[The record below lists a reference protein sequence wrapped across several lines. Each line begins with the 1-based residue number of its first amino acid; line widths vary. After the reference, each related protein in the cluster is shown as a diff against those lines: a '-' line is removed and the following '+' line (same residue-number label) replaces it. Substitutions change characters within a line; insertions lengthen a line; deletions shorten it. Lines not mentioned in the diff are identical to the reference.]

1 MKIKLF
7 RYLSL
12 ALILIAFTTM
22 ALAKGGGNKSTRLNK
37 SLGEPVY
44 TKININNISTWIKND
59 GETDINQNGNSG
71 FVFPKGSNK
80 TAVFQSGFLW
90 GGRVD
95 GQFRVG
101 GSTYR
106 QGTVPGRILPNG
118 QPANPKDPDVRIYR
132 VRRDYKTGNLDA
144 ELSDGDGPSI
154 EAIREQYEKDWNEWP
169 ADQGA
174 PFEDVDADGKYD
186 PTIDIPGVP
195 GADQTVWFVCNDLD
209 PAQTDYMYGS
219 LPMGIEEQVTVWGYK
234 ATGALGNMIFR
245 KFIIINKNP
254 DKKPFTEMYVSMWS
268 DVDDGDAG
276 DDFAGCDTTLSLGYV
291 YNANEVDATYNPLP
305 PPAVGFDFFQGPI
318 VDGTP
323 TDTAIFKGKY
333 VPGKKNLP
341 MTAFY
346 FFINGDPVYSDPDLG
361 LYETGT
367 LQWYNL
373 FRGRISTSGDP
384 FVDPTTGQPTKFCL
398 AGDPI
403 TGTGWLDGML
413 HPPGD
418 RRIGSVSGPF
428 EMAYGDTQEV
438 VVAEIAAGAVPGIDR
453 LQAVKLLKD
462 YDKAAQIAYDR
473 LFQLPRAPEQPKV
486 VVGELDKE
494 IILSWGSDVE
504 AVNKTES
511 YDNFGYKFEGYN
523 VYQLP
528 SPSAQLS
535 QAVRLAT
542 FDIVNDIKKITDLE
556 FDPTAGIP
564 VEKVLAFGNDTGI
577 KRFISIK
584 TDALKGNLPLN
595 NGSKYYFAVTSYAYN
610 PEPPFGPKVLENA
623 LQVITVTPQTPK
635 PGVRYEAS
643 LGKEIVATHKSGFS
657 DGKVTAYVVDPT
669 KVTGHKYEVSFAA
682 DGWILK
688 DLTTSTT
695 LLTKQTNQNADE
707 LSPMVDGML
716 IKVAGA
722 PNDFKDF
729 LVTANASGPLNP
741 PEYGAFAFNNSGF
754 PHPTTGDRPTAR
766 QQVRGGMWGIH
777 TGNIDDASFDYEFF
791 VNRVTQNGARW
802 PRIIPNDFEIRFK
815 PGKAF
820 LYPGSD
826 YGGHGKLVDVPFQLW
841 NVGTKADASDDVRYF
856 PYILDENEDGVFD
869 LSGVDHPISGGDND
883 PETDWIYWVIPKDMT
898 PGESGYNAIVN
909 KIQTEGEDNHQYLD
923 PTIMSGDAIRRM
935 VLVNWNGGSVSA
947 ADWPNNVNSPM
958 PEEGTVFKIITT
970 KPNQPGSDVF
980 EFTAPSVIVSNDLAK
995 EDIEQINVF
1004 PNPYYGVNP
1013 QEINKYQRFVTFTHL
1028 PQKATI
1034 RIFNL
1039 AGQLVRTIRKDSPE
1053 QFQRWDL
1060 NNENSLPVASGI
1072 YIVHVDMPDLG
1083 KTKIL
1088 KVAIIQEQ
1096 QVLDRF

>member
-1 MKIKLF
+1 
-7 RYLSL
+7 
-12 ALILIAFTTM
+12 M

-132 VRRDYKTGNLDA
+132 VRRDYKDGDLSA
-144 ELSDGDGPSI
+144 ELADGDGPTI
-154 EAIREQYEKDWNEWP
+154 EAIRAQYEKDWKEWP

-174 PFEDVDADGKYD
+174 PFEDVNGNGKYE
-186 PTIDIPGVP
+186 PAIDIPGIP

-254 DKKPFTEMYVSMWS
+254 DQKPFTEMYVSMWS
-268 DVDDGDAG
+268 DIDDGDAG
-276 DDFAGCDTTLSLGYV
+276 DDFAGCDTTLSLGYC
-291 YNANEVDATYNPLP
+291 YNANAVDAVYNPLP

-318 VDGTP
+318 VPGEANDK
-323 TDTAIFKGKY
+323 AIYKGKY
-333 VPGKKNLP
+333 VEGKKNLP

-403 TGTGWLDGML
+403 TGTGWLDGLL

-438 VVAEIAAGAVPGIDR
+438 VVAEIAAGAIPGVDR
-453 LQAVKLLKD
+453 LGAVQLLKF
-462 YDKAAQIAYDR
+462 YDLQAQLAYDN
-473 LFQLPRAPEQPKV
+473 FFNVPKPPPAPV
-486 VVGELDKE
+486 VSVAELDKE
-494 IILSWGSDVE
+494 VVLSWGSDP
-504 AVNKTES
+504 AKVNATES
-511 YDNFGYKFEGYN
+511 YSQGGFEFEGYC

-528 SPSAQLS
+528 TKTAQAS
-535 QAVRLAT
+535 EARLIAT
-542 FDIVNDIKKITDLE
+542 YDKVNGVLKVSDLE
-556 FDPTAGIP
+556 FDATAG
-564 VEKVLAFGNDTGI
+564 VVQSKVVKFGTDSGI
-577 KRFISIK
+577 KRYISIK
-584 TDALKGNLPLN
+584 TDAFKGGLPLN

-610 PEPPFGPKVLENA
+610 PDPNAVPKVLENP
-623 LQVITVTPQTPK
+623 LEVIEVTPQTPK
-635 PGVRYEAS
+635 PGVRYEGNVGQKLSVTHSA
-643 LGKEIVATHKSGFS
+643 GKS
-657 DGKVTAYVVDPT
+657 DGIVTPVVVDPT
-669 KVTGHKYEVSFAA
+669 KLVGGNYTVTFA
-682 DGWILK
+682 
-688 DLTTSTT
+688 T
-695 LLTKQTNQNADE
+695 
-707 LSPMVDGML
+707 VDGNKVWNL
-716 IKVAGA
+716 SRDGQVVLANQTHFGDDEQFIIVDGIQVGVQDAPAQIKGPGEGDGMVEVAYAGTPLPSSKYDAAGA
-722 PNDFKDF
+722 PYNGNK
-729 LVTANASGPLNP
+729 VWHSLN
-741 PEYGAFAFNNSGF
+741 S
-754 PHPTTGDRPTAR
+754 
-766 QQVRGGMWGIH
+766 
-777 TGNIDDASFDYEFF
+777 
-791 VNRVTQNGARW
+791 
-802 PRIIPNDFEIRFK
+802 
-815 PGKAF
+815 
-820 LYPGSD
+820 
-826 YGGHGKLVDVPFQLW
+826 
-841 NVGTKADASDDVRYF
+841 
-856 PYILDENEDGVFD
+856 
-869 LSGVDHPISGGDND
+869 SGGDRYYVSAGGGSGTIDRLYRYVTFASPRDFELRFTENGGYGVYAFNDDKICKVPFELWDIGVGTPND
-883 PETDWIYWVIPKDMT
+883 PSDDIRMIPFILENVATADQWGWATGEDPYFGYPASDWIYWMDPKDKT
-898 PGESGYNAIVN
+898 PGDVGYKQFENSCIQSGGAGAQYNYAFDTDPTAGDYNADFHGGFVYPI
-909 KIQTEGEDNHQYLD
+909 G
-923 PTIMSGDAIRRM
+923 RM
-935 VLVNWNGGSVSA
+935 IICDFDQDGK
-947 ADWPNNVNSPM
+947 WPPA
-958 PEEGTVFKIITT
+958 GTVIRINYT
-970 KPNQPGSDVF
+970 KPISTDDKYT
-980 EFTAPSVIVSNDLAK
+980 FTAPSVIVSNDLAK
-995 EDIEQINVF
+995 EDVEQINVF

>member
-22 ALAKGGGNKSTRLNK
+22 ALAKGGGNKSARLNK

-118 QPANPKDPDVRIYR
+118 QPADPKDPDVRIYR
-132 VRRDYKTGNLDA
+132 VRRDYKDGDLSA
-144 ELSDGDGPSI
+144 ELADGDGPTI
-154 EAIREQYEKDWNEWP
+154 EAIRAQYEKDWNEWP

-174 PFEDVDADGKYD
+174 PFEDVNGNGKYE
-186 PTIDIPGVP
+186 PAIDIPGVP

-219 LPMGIEEQVTVWGYK
+219 LPMGIEEQVTVWAYK
-234 ATGALGNMIFR
+234 STGALGNMIFR

-254 DKKPFTEMYVSMWS
+254 EQKPFTEMYVSMWS
-268 DVDDGDAG
+268 DIDDGDAG
-276 DDFAGCDTTLSLGYV
+276 DDFAGCDTTLSLGYC
-291 YNANEVDATYNPLP
+291 YNANATDAVYNPLP

-318 VDGTP
+318 VAGDAH
-323 TDTAIFKGKY
+323 DKAIYKGKY
-333 VPGKKNLP
+333 VQGKKNLP

-418 RRIGSVSGPF
+418 RRIGMASGPF

-438 VVAEIAAGAVPGIDR
+438 VVAQIAAGAVPGVDR
-453 LQAVKLLKD
+453 LGAIQLLKF
-462 YDKAAQIAYDR
+462 YDLQAQLAYDN
-473 LFQLPRAPEQPKV
+473 FFNVPKAPPAPV
-486 VVGELDKE
+486 VSVAEMDKE
-494 IILSWGSDVE
+494 VILSWGSDP
-504 AVNKTES
+504 AKVNATES
-511 YDNFGYKFEGYN
+511 YSQGGFEFEGYC

-528 SPSAQLS
+528 SRTAQASEAKLI
-535 QAVRLAT
+535 AT
-542 FDIVNDIKKITDLE
+542 FDKVNGVLKISDLE
-556 FDPTAGIP
+556 FDATAG
-564 VEKVLAFGNDTGI
+564 VVQSKVVKFGTDSGI
-577 KRFISIK
+577 KRYISIK
-584 TDALKGNLPLN
+584 TDAFKGGLPLN

-610 PEPPFGPKVLENA
+610 PDPNAVPKVLENP
-623 LQVITVTPQTPK
+623 LEVIEVTPQTPK

-643 LGKEIVATHKSGFS
+643 LGKEIVATHKSGVS
-657 DGKVTAYVVDPT
+657 DGKVIAYVVDPT
-669 KVTGHKYEVSFAA
+669 KVTGHKYEVSFAE

-688 DLTTSTT
+688 DLTASKT
-695 LLTKQTNQNADE
+695 LLTGQTNQNADD

-729 LVTANASGPLNP
+729 LVTANANGPLNP

-754 PHPTTGDRPTAR
+754 PHPSTGDRPTAR
-766 QQVRGGMWGIH
+766 QQVRGGLWGIH
-777 TGNIDDASFDYEFF
+777 TGNIDDESFSYDFF
-791 VNRVTQNGARW
+791 VSRVTQGGDRW

-841 NVGTKADASDDVRYF
+841 NVGTKPDASDDVRYF
-856 PYILDENEDGVFD
+856 PYILDENEDGEFN

-909 KIQTEGEDNHQYLD
+909 KIQTDGDANHQYLD

-935 VLVNWNGGSVSA
+935 VFVNWNGGSVSA
-947 ADWPNNVNSPM
+947 ANWPNNVNSPM
-958 PEEGTVFKIITT
+958 PEEGTVFKIIST

-980 EFTAPSVIVSNDLAK
+980 EFTAPSVTVSTDLAK
-995 EDIEQINVF
+995 EDVEQINVF

-1060 NNENSLPVASGI
+1060 NNESDLPVASGI